1 MPSSRRSSRHT
12 RRRRTDAR
20 VLTDH
25 AMTTNTPANSVDI
38 SSESVEPPSWLP
50 AVEGFVRQ
58 VLDRLGISGWEL
70 SILFCDDTFIHNLNA
85 EYRGID
91 APTDV
96 LSFSQTEGPGVD
108 HPMPLPAGNEGPMVA
123 GDIVISLDTLN
134 RQAAE
139 YRVGL
144 EEELKRLLIH
154 GILHL
159 AGHDHGESHDDGEM
173 MDIQEGLLSQLTEEH
188 LF

>member
-1 MPSSRRSSRHT
+1 MCSPI
-12 RRRRTDAR
+12 
-20 VLTDH
+20 
-25 AMTTNTPANSVDI
+25 ANSVDV

-50 AVEGFVRQ
+50 AVEGFVLR
-58 VLDRLGISGWEL
+58 VLERLGITGWEL
-70 SILFCDDTFIHNLNA
+70 SILFCDDSFIHNLNA
-85 EYRGID
+85 TYRGIE

-108 HPMPLPAGNEGPMVA
+108 HPLPPSTGGGRPVAA

-134 RQAAE
+134 RQSAE
-139 YRVGL
+139 YHVDL
-144 EEELKRLLIH
+144 EEELKRLLVH

-159 AGHDHGESHDDGEM
+159 AGHDHGETHDDGDM
-173 MDIQEGLLSQLTEEH
+173 MGIQEGLLSQLTEEH

>member
-1 MPSSRRSSRHT
+1 MS
-12 RRRRTDAR
+12 TD
-20 VLTDH
+20 
-25 AMTTNTPANSVDI
+25 TPLNSVDV

-50 AVEGFVRQ
+50 AVERFVQ
-58 VLDRLGISGWEL
+58 LVLARLEISGWEV
-70 SILFCDDTFIHNLNA
+70 SVLFCDDAFIHNLNA
-85 EYRGID
+85 TYRGID

-108 HPMPLPAGNEGPMVA
+108 HPEAVRGGDGAPVAA
-123 GDIVISLDTLN
+123 GDIVISLDTLT

-139 YRVGL
+139 YDVSL

-159 AGHDHGESHDDGEM
+159 AGHDHGEHHDDGKM
-173 MDIQEGLLSQLTEEH
+173 MGMQEGLLSQLTEERV
-188 LF
+188 F

>member
-1 MPSSRRSSRHT
+1 
-12 RRRRTDAR
+12 
-20 VLTDH
+20 VFTDH
-25 AMTTNTPANSVDI
+25 AMSTNTPENSVDI

-50 AVEGFVRQ
+50 AVEGFVER

-96 LSFSQTEGPGVD
+96 LSFSQTEGPGVE
-108 HPMPLPAGNEGPMVA
+108 HPLPSRAGEATPVAA
-123 GDIVISLDTLN
+123 GDIVISLDTLY

-139 YRVGL
+139 YEVPL

-159 AGHDHGESHDDGEM
+159 AGHDHGEKHDDGEM
-173 MDIQEGLLSQLTEEH
+173 MGIQEGLLSQLTEEH

>member
-1 MPSSRRSSRHT
+1 
-12 RRRRTDAR
+12 
-20 VLTDH
+20 
-25 AMTTNTPANSVDI
+25 MTTNTPANSVDI

-50 AVEGFVRQ
+50 AVEGFVKR
-58 VLDRLGISGWEL
+58 VLERLEISGWEL
-70 SILFCDDTFIHNLNA
+70 SILFCDDTFIRNLNA

-96 LSFSQTEGPGVD
+96 LSFSQTEGPGAD
-108 HPMPLPAGNEGPMVA
+108 HPLPSPAGEEGPVAA
-123 GDIVISLDTLN
+123 GDIVISLDTLY

-139 YRVGL
+139 YEVEL

-159 AGHDHGESHDDGEM
+159 AGHDHGEKHDDGEM
-173 MDIQEGLLSQLTEEH
+173 TGIQEGLLSQLTEEH